1 MQTLYLPLN
10 PKCSNFKGEK
20 TFETFVVKKIK
31 MKNLYINNRFF
42 FSLIGVGILYVFAFF
57 FPGLMMVAHI
67 VLLLVF
73 LATMVD
79 YLLLFREKD
88 GVLAQRILP
97 EKLSNGDEN
106 PVKVDIKNNYSFKI
120 NTKIIDEIPF
130 QFQKRDFLI
139 QKQIAPGKNTLF
151 QYILEPKERGEYSF
165 GALNIFVSSPLG
177 FISKRFT
184 FQKDAMLPAYPS
196 FVHLTKYELM
206 ALQNEFLLGGIK
218 RIRKLGHTME
228 FEQIKEYVPGDDVR
242 TINWKA
248 TSKTNRLMVN
258 QFQDEKSQ
266 RIFMLIDKGR
276 TMKMPFKGLSLL
288 DYSINASM
296 ALSHII
302 LKKGDRAGMMTFSK
316 KTENKVAAD
325 NKSGQLRRISEAL
338 YNIKT
343 DFYESDF
350 NRLYQDVKY
359 SVNQR
364 SLVLLFTNFET
375 LDALNRQ
382 MKYLR
387 GIAKNHLLV
396 VVFFKNS
403 ELQNL
408 LHKNPESIQEI
419 YDEVIAEKFEFEKKL
434 IIQELRKYGIYSVY
448 TLPENLNVDV
458 INKYLEIKARG
469 IL

>member
-1 MQTLYLPLN
+1 
-10 PKCSNFKGEK
+10 
-20 TFETFVVKKIK
+20 
-31 MKNLYINNRFF
+31 MKNLYIHTRFF
-42 FSLIGVGILYVFAFF
+42 FALIAVGILYVFAFF
-57 FPGLMMVAHI
+57 FPWVMGVAHMA
-67 VLLLVF
+67 LLLCF
-73 LATMVD
+73 LAAMVEA
-79 YLLLFREKD
+79 LLIFNQKK
-88 GVLAQRILP
+88 GISAQRILP

-106 PVKVDIKNNYSFKI
+106 PVKIDIKNNYGFTI
-120 NTKIIDEIPF
+120 QVNVIDEIPF

-139 QKQIAPGKNTLF
+139 EKKIGPGKNTFF
-151 QYILEPKERGEYSF
+151 QYILEPKERGEYNF
-165 GALNIFVSSPLG
+165 GSLHIYVSSPLG
-177 FISKRFT
+177 LVSKRFS
-184 FQKDAMLPAYPS
+184 FQKDANLPAYPS
-196 FVHLTKYELM
+196 FIHLRKYELM
-206 ALQNEFLLGGIK
+206 ALQSEFLLGGMK
-218 RIRKLGHTME
+218 KIRKLGHTME
-228 FEQIKEYVPGDDVR
+228 FEQIKDYVPGDDIR

-276 TMKMPFKGLSLL
+276 TMKMPFNGLSLL
-288 DYSINASM
+288 DYSINATM

-316 KTENKVAAD
+316 KTENKVAAE
-325 NKSGQLRRISEAL
+325 NKSGQLRKISEAL

-343 DFYESDF
+343 DFFESDF

-359 SVNQR
+359 SLNQR

-375 LDALNRQ
+375 LDGLNRQ
-382 MKYLR
+382 LKYLR

-396 VVFFKNS
+396 VIFFKNS
-403 ELQNL
+403 ELQTL
-408 LHKNPESIQEI
+408 IHKNPESSQEI
-419 YDEVIAEKFEFEKKL
+419 YDEIIAEKFEFEKKL

>member
-1 MQTLYLPLN
+1 
-10 PKCSNFKGEK
+10 
-20 TFETFVVKKIK
+20 
-31 MKNLYINNRFF
+31 MKNLYINTRFF
-42 FSLIGVGILYVFAFF
+42 FALIGVGMLYVLAFF
-57 FPGLMMVAHI
+57 FPFFMILGHSF
-67 VLLLVF
+67 LLLIFLTVF
-73 LATMVD
+73 VD
-79 YLLLFREKD
+79 YLLVFRQKD
-88 GVLAQRILP
+88 AVLAQRILP

-106 PVKVDIKNNYSFKI
+106 AIKVDIKNNYIFKI
-120 NTKIIDEIPF
+120 KVKVIDEIPF
-130 QFQKRDFLI
+130 QFQKRDFLMTKEI
-139 QKQIAPGKNTLF
+139 ESGKNVLF
-151 QYILEPKERGEYSF
+151 QYFLEPKERGEYNF
-165 GALNIFVSSPLG
+165 GALNIYASSPIG
-177 FISKRFT
+177 FISKRFI
-184 FQKDAMLPAYPS
+184 FQKDTSLASYPS
-196 FVHLTKYELM
+196 FIHLRKYELM

-218 RIRKLGHTME
+218 KIRKLGHTME

-276 TMKMPFKGLSLL
+276 TMKMPFNGLSLL
-288 DYSINASM
+288 DYSINATM

-316 KTENKVAAD
+316 KAENKVAAE
-325 NKSGQLRRISEAL
+325 NKSGQLRKISEAL

-343 DFYESDF
+343 DFFESDF

-359 SVNQR
+359 SINQR

-375 LDALNRQ
+375 LDGLNRQ

-396 VVFFKNS
+396 VVFFKNTEIQKLIHS
-403 ELQNL
+403 
-408 LHKNPESIQEI
+408 NPESMQEI
-419 YDEVIAEKFEFEKKL
+419 YDEIIAEKFEFEKKL

-448 TLPENLNVDV
+448 TLPENLNVEV

>member
-1 MQTLYLPLN
+1 
-10 PKCSNFKGEK
+10 
-20 TFETFVVKKIK
+20 

-42 FSLIGVGILYVFAFF
+42 FALIGVGILYVFAFF
-57 FPGLMMVAHI
+57 FPFIIYIAHI
-67 VLLLVF
+67 LLLLCF
-73 LATMVD
+73 LASMVD
-79 YLLLFREKD
+79 FLLLFNQKD
-88 GVLAQRILP
+88 GILAQRILP

-106 PVKVDIKNNYSFKI
+106 PIKVDIKNNYSFKI
-120 NTKIIDEIPF
+120 STKIIDEIPF

-139 QKQIAPGKNTLF
+139 RKEIASGRNTYF
-151 QYILEPKERGEYSF
+151 QYTLEPKERGEYNF
-165 GALNIFVSSPLG
+165 GSLNVYAASPIGFVS
-177 FISKRFT
+177 KRYR
-184 FQKDAMLPAYPS
+184 FQKDANLAAYPS
-196 FVHLTKYELM
+196 FIHLRKYELM
-206 ALQNEFLLGGIK
+206 ALQSEFLLGGIK

-228 FEQIKEYVPGDDVR
+228 FEQIKDYVPGDDIR

-266 RIFMLIDKGR
+266 RIFMLIDTGR
-276 TMKMPFKGLSLL
+276 TMKMPFKELSLL
-288 DYSINASM
+288 DYSINATM

-316 KTENKVAAD
+316 KTENKIAAE
-325 NKSGQLRRISEAL
+325 NKSGQLKKISESL

-343 DFYESDF
+343 NFFESDF

-359 SVNQR
+359 SINQR
-364 SLVLLFTNFET
+364 SLILLFTNFET
-375 LDALNRQ
+375 LDGLNRQ
-382 MKYLR
+382 LKYLR

-403 ELQNL
+403 ELQTL
-408 LHKNPESIQEI
+408 IHRNPESMQDI
-419 YDEVIAEKFEFEKKL
+419 YDEIIAEKFEFEKKL
-434 IIQELRKYGIYSVY
+434 IIQELRKYGIYTVY
-448 TLPENLNVDV
+448 TLPENLNIDV

>member
-1 MQTLYLPLN
+1 
-10 PKCSNFKGEK
+10 
-20 TFETFVVKKIK
+20 
-31 MKNLYINNRFF
+31 MKNLYINTRFF
-42 FSLIGVGILYVFAFF
+42 FALIAVGILYVFAFF
-57 FPGLMMVAHI
+57 FPFVMMIAHGI
-67 VLLLVF
+67 LLLCFLAAMVDGLLVF
-73 LATMVD
+73 NQ
-79 YLLLFREKD
+79 KN
-88 GVLAQRILP
+88 GISAQRILP

-106 PVKVDIKNNYSFKI
+106 PIKIDIKNNYGFKI
-120 NTKIIDEIPF
+120 HVNIIDEIPF

-139 QKQIAPGKNTLF
+139 EKQIGSGNNTFF
-151 QYILEPKERGEYSF
+151 QYILEPKERGEYNF
-165 GALNIFVSSPLG
+165 GSLNVYISSPMGLV
-177 FISKRFT
+177 SKRFS
-184 FQKDAMLPAYPS
+184 FQKDATLATYPS
-196 FVHLTKYELM
+196 FIHLRKYELM
-206 ALQNEFLLGGIK
+206 ALQSEFLLGGIK

-228 FEQIKEYVPGDDVR
+228 FEQIKDYVPGDDIR

-276 TMKMPFKGLSLL
+276 TMKMPFNGLSLL
-288 DYSINASM
+288 DYSINATM

-316 KTENKVAAD
+316 KTENKVAAE
-325 NKSGQLRRISEAL
+325 NKSGQLRKISEAL

-343 DFYESDF
+343 DFFESDF

-359 SVNQR
+359 SLNQR
-364 SLVLLFTNFET
+364 SLLLLFTNFET
-375 LDALNRQ
+375 LDGLNRQ
-382 MKYLR
+382 LKYLR

-396 VVFFKNS
+396 VVFFKNA
-403 ELQNL
+403 ELQTL
-408 LHKNPESIQEI
+408 IHKNPESTQEI
-419 YDEVIAEKFEFEKKL
+419 YDEIIAEKFEFEKKL
-434 IIQELRKYGIYSVY
+434 IIQELRKYGIYTVY

>member
-1 MQTLYLPLN
+1 
-10 PKCSNFKGEK
+10 
-20 TFETFVVKKIK
+20 

-42 FSLIGVGILYVFAFF
+42 YTLIGVGILYVLAFF
-57 FPGLMMVAHI
+57 FPFFIYIAHT
-67 VLLLVF
+67 VLLLCF
-73 LATMVD
+73 LAAMVD
-79 YLLLFREKD
+79 YLLLFNQKE

-106 PVKVDIKNNYSFKI
+106 PIKIDIKNNYRFKI

-139 QKQIAPGKNTLF
+139 QKEIDAGRNTYF
-151 QYILEPKERGEYSF
+151 QYILEPKERGEYNF
-165 GALNIFVSSPLG
+165 GSLNVYAASPIG
-177 FISKRFT
+177 FISKRFN
-184 FQKDAMLPAYPS
+184 FQKDASLAAYPS
-196 FVHLTKYELM
+196 FIHLRKYELM
-206 ALQNEFLLGGIK
+206 ALQSEFLLGGIK
-218 RIRKLGHTME
+218 KIRKLGHTME
-228 FEQIKEYVPGDDVR
+228 FEQIKEYVPGDDIR

-258 QFQDEKSQ
+258 QFQDERSQ
-266 RIFMLIDKGR
+266 RIFMLIDTGR
-276 TMKMPFKGLSLL
+276 TMKMPFKELSLL
-288 DYSINASM
+288 DYSINATM

-316 KTENKVAAD
+316 KTENKIAAE
-325 NKSGQLRRISEAL
+325 NKSGQLKKISESL

-343 DFYESDF
+343 NFFESDF

-359 SVNQR
+359 SINQR
-364 SLVLLFTNFET
+364 SLILLFTNFET
-375 LDALNRQ
+375 LDGLNRQ
-382 MKYLR
+382 LKYLR

-403 ELQNL
+403 ELQTL
-408 LHKNPESIQEI
+408 IHKNPESTQEI
-419 YDEVIAEKFEFEKKL
+419 YDEIIAEKFEFEKKL
-434 IIQELRKYGIYSVY
+434 IIQELRKYGIYTVY
-448 TLPENLNVDV
+448 TLPENLNIDV

>member
-1 MQTLYLPLN
+1 
-10 PKCSNFKGEK
+10 
-20 TFETFVVKKIK
+20 

-42 FSLIGVGILYVFAFF
+42 FTLIGVGILYVFAFF
-57 FPGLMMVAHI
+57 FPFLMIFGHI

-73 LATMVD
+73 LAAMVD
-79 YLLLFREKD
+79 YLLLFRERK
-88 GVLAQRILP
+88 GISAQRILP

-120 NTKIIDEIPF
+120 STKVIDEIPF

-139 QKQIAPGKNTLF
+139 EKQIEPGKNTLF

-165 GALNIFVSSPLG
+165 GALNIFASSPLG

-196 FVHLTKYELM
+196 FVHLRKYELM

-218 RIRKLGHTME
+218 KIRKLGHTME

-248 TSKTNRLMVN
+248 TSKTNHIMVN

-288 DYSINASM
+288 DYSINATMS
-296 ALSHII
+296 LSHII

-325 NKSGQLRRISEAL
+325 NKSGQLRKISESL

-343 DFYESDF
+343 DFFESDF

-364 SLVLLFTNFET
+364 SLILLFTNFET

-403 ELQNL
+403 ELQAL
-408 LHKNPESIQEI
+408 LHKNPESMQEI

-448 TLPENLNVDV
+448 TLPENLNVEV

>member
-1 MQTLYLPLN
+1 
-10 PKCSNFKGEK
+10 
-20 TFETFVVKKIK
+20 

-42 FSLIGVGILYVFAFF
+42 FTLIGVGILYVFAFF
-57 FPGLMMVAHI
+57 FSILMIVGHV
-67 VLLLVF
+67 VLLMVF
-73 LATMVD
+73 LAAMVD
-79 YLLLFREKD
+79 YLLLFREKN
-88 GVLAQRILP
+88 GVSAQRILP

-120 NTKIIDEIPF
+120 YTKIIDEIPF

-139 QKQIAPGKNTLF
+139 EKQLESGKNSLF

-177 FISKRFT
+177 FVSKRFT
-184 FQKDAMLPAYPS
+184 FQKDILLPAYPS
-196 FVHLTKYELM
+196 FIHLRKYELM

-218 RIRKLGHTME
+218 RVRKLGHTME
-228 FEQIKEYVPGDDVR
+228 FEQIKDYVPGDDIR

-276 TMKMPFKGLSLL
+276 TMKMPFDGLSLL

-325 NKSGQLRRISEAL
+325 NKSGQLRKISEAL

-343 DFYESDF
+343 DFFESDY

-403 ELQNL
+403 ELQTL
-408 LHKNPESIQEI
+408 LHKNPESMQEI

>member
-1 MQTLYLPLN
+1 
-10 PKCSNFKGEK
+10 
-20 TFETFVVKKIK
+20 
-31 MKNLYINNRFF
+31 MKYLYINTRFF
-42 FSLIGVGILYVFAFF
+42 FALIGVGMLYILAFF
-57 FPGLMMVAHI
+57 FPFFMILGHS

-73 LATMVD
+73 FVIFVD
-79 YLLLFREKD
+79 YLLVFRQKD
-88 GVLAQRILP
+88 AVLAQRILP

-106 PVKVDIKNNYSFKI
+106 FVKIDIKNNYLFKI
-120 NTKIIDEIPF
+120 NVKVIDEIPF

-139 QKQIAPGKNTLF
+139 AKEIQPGRNIFF
-151 QYILEPKERGEYSF
+151 QYSLEPKERGEYNF
-165 GALNIFVSSPLG
+165 GALNVYASSPVG
-177 FISKRFT
+177 FISRRFI
-184 FQKDAMLPAYPS
+184 FQKDASLASYPS
-196 FVHLTKYELM
+196 FIHLRKYELM

-218 RIRKLGHTME
+218 KIRKLGHTME

-258 QFQDEKSQ
+258 QFQDEKAQ

-276 TMKMPFKGLSLL
+276 TMKMPFNGLSLL
-288 DYSINASM
+288 DYSINATM

-316 KTENKVAAD
+316 KAENKVAAD
-325 NKSGQLRRISEAL
+325 NKSGQLRKISEAL

-343 DFYESDF
+343 DFFESDF

-359 SVNQR
+359 SLNQR

-375 LDALNRQ
+375 LDGLNRQ

-396 VVFFKNS
+396 VVFFKNTEVQKIIHS
-403 ELQNL
+403 
-408 LHKNPESIQEI
+408 NPETMQEI
-419 YDEVIAEKFEFEKKL
+419 YDEIIAEKFEFEKKL

-448 TLPENLNVDV
+448 TLPENLNVEV

>member
-1 MQTLYLPLN
+1 
-10 PKCSNFKGEK
+10 
-20 TFETFVVKKIK
+20 

-42 FSLIGVGILYVFAFF
+42 FTLIGVGILYVFAFF
-57 FPGLMMVAHI
+57 FPGLMMAGHI
-67 VLLLVF
+67 TLLLVF
-73 LATMVD
+73 LAAMVD

-120 NTKIIDEIPF
+120 NTKVIDEIPF

-139 QKQIAPGKNTLF
+139 EKQIEPGKNALF
-151 QYILEPKERGEYSF
+151 QYILEPKERGEYNF
-165 GALNIFVSSPLG
+165 GALNIFASSPLG
-177 FISKRFT
+177 FMSKRFT
-184 FQKDAMLPAYPS
+184 FQRDAFLPAYPS
-196 FVHLTKYELM
+196 FIHLRKYELM

-218 RIRKLGHTME
+218 KIRKLGHTME
-228 FEQIKEYVPGDDVR
+228 FEQIKEYIPGDDVR

-258 QFQDEKSQ
+258 QFQDEKAQ
-266 RIFMLIDKGR
+266 RVFMLIDKGR
-276 TMKMPFKGLSLL
+276 TMKMPFKELSLL
-288 DYSINASM
+288 DYSINATM

-325 NKSGQLRRISEAL
+325 NKSGQLRKISESL

-343 DFYESDF
+343 DFFESDF

-359 SVNQR
+359 SLNQR

-403 ELQNL
+403 ELQTL
-408 LHKNPESIQEI
+408 LHKNPESMQEI

-448 TLPENLNVDV
+448 TLPENLNVEV